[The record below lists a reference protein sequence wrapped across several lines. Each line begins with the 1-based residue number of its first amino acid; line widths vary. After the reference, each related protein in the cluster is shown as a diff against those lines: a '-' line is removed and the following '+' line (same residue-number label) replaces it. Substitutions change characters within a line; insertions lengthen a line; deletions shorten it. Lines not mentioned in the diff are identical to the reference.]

1 MSQNINFKAI
11 AEKLVNGKPL
21 AFKNYPDGS
30 LVVIAPTGQKFK
42 FTPEQVQEAQEQ
54 LKPKPKP
61 KSKPKSTTKKKTA
74 SKPTAKRPEGSAK
87 RPEGTAKRPEGTKS
101 TKAKKT

>member
-1 MSQNINFKAI
+1 MSQNSNFKAI
-11 AEKLVNGKPL
+11 AEKLVNGNPL

-42 FTPEQVQEAQEQ
+42 FTPAQVQEAQEE

-61 KSKPKSTTKKKTA
+61 KPKSTTKKKTA
-74 SKPTAKRPEGSAK
+74 SKPTAKRPGGTAQ
-87 RPEGTAKRPEGTKS
+87 RPEGTSSSKT
-101 TKAKKT
+101 KKT